1 MNLSSFDY
9 HLPNELIAL
18 RPSRPRDSSR
28 LLVVNKRTKE
38 ISITIFKNIVDY
50 LSPIDL
56 LIFNNTKVDPLLLN
70 VKDESNKNRAV
81 SYTHLTLP
89 TNREV

>member
-38 ISITIFKNIVDY
+38 ISNTIFKNID
-50 LSPIDL
+50 
-56 LIFNNTKVDPLLLN
+56 
-70 VKDESNKNRAV
+70 AV
-81 SYTHLTLP
+81 SYTHLTMP
-89 TNREV
+89 TKA

>member
-70 VKDESNKNRAV
+70 VKDESNKNREILLEKKINH
-81 SYTHLTLP
+81 SSF
-89 TNREV
+89 